1 MNTFLIFVQAL
12 ATVVIA
18 IYAYSNY
25 KLSKIIKN
33 ENQEILDYLTVA
45 NLIDTANKSTEHNFL
60 LFQEQLERYRD
71 FKALS

>member
-1 MNTFLIFVQAL
+1 MSFFRIFSHNIIGVIFMNTFLIFVQAL

-33 ENQEILDYLTVA
+33 ENQEILDYLTGV
-45 NLIDTANKSTEHNFL
+45 
-60 LFQEQLERYRD
+60 
-71 FKALS
+71 